1 MARLFLLGLLLAAG
15 CANIVECG
23 KAASPLMR
31 NIWGYLLKYY
41 PAYGIA
47 MRQKLK
53 KSGKL
58 GVRPQKE

>member
-53 KSGKL
+53 KSG
-58 GVRPQKE
+58 V